1 MEKSEKRQIGYYM
14 RFLHR
19 YIGFF
24 VIGLTAI
31 YAISGIILIYRDTGF
46 LKQERNIEK
55 QIAPNLKPQELGMI
69 LHIKNFEALKMEGNT
84 VYFKNGTYDKGT
96 GLVKYSEKALPEFL
110 EKLNGLHKS
119 SSKSSTVLFSTL
131 YGTLLLFLAISSF
144 WMFKPKTAVFK
155 KGIITAGAGFIFAA
169 ALLLI

>member
-1 MEKSEKRQIGYYM
+1 
-14 RFLHR
+14 
-19 YIGFF
+19 
-24 VIGLTAI
+24 
-31 YAISGIILIYRDTGF
+31 
-46 LKQERNIEK
+46 
-55 QIAPNLKPQELGMI
+55 MI

-96 GLVKYSEKALPEFL
+96 GLVKYSDKALPEFF
-110 EKLNGLHKS
+110 EKLNGLHKT